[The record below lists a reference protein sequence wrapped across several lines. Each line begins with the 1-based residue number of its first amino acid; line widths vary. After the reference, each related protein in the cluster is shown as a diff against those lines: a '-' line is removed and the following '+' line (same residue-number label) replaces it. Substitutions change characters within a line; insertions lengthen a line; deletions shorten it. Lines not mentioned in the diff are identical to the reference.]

1 MYYILN
7 KDHYHKKG
15 WVYFMSNNIKVKY
28 ERLLRRKHALERQLE
43 ATKEKAERIR
53 IEIKKIKK
61 ELRAIA

>member
-1 MYYILN
+1 
-7 KDHYHKKG
+7 
-15 WVYFMSNNIKVKY
+15 MSNNIKVKY